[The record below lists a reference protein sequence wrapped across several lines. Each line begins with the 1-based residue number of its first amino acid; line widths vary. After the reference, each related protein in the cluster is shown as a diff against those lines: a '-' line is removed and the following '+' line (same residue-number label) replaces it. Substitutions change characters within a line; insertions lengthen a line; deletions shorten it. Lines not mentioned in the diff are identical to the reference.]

1 MEENNE
7 IQLLALIAK
16 QPGNQQISGKKQ
28 GRGFFRGGK
37 REHFHF
43 LNLKILKYEWL
54 KVYGVFSKYFPG
66 IFNEFLRGGSVY

>member
-28 GRGFFRGGK
+28 GRGVFRKGK
-37 REHFHF
+37 REHFLF
-43 LNLKILKYEWL
+43 LTIKILKYKWL
-54 KVYGVFSKYFPG
+54 KVYGVFSKYFPD
-66 IFNEFLRGGSVY
+66 IFNGF

>member
-28 GRGFFRGGK
+28 GRGK

-54 KVYGVFSKYFPG
+54 KVYGIFSKYFPD
-66 IFNEFLRGGSVY
+66 IFNGFLRGGSVY

>member
-16 QPGNQQISGKKQ
+16 QPNNQQISGKKQ
-28 GRGFFRGGK
+28 GRGFFRRGK

-54 KVYGVFSKYFPG
+54 KVYGVFSKYFPD
-66 IFNEFLRGGSVY
+66 IFNGFLRGGSVY